1 MHIVNEEVPILIE
14 VKDKNVSY
22 YLYDTKYIAS
32 EEDLPLSI
40 LQEEGKSVIIEFDND
55 IFVYD
60 VMSIIYE
67 NEQLKSVANKNE
79 FHKRKGKYR
88 FFNTRIRCNKRRR

>member
-1 MHIVNEEVPILIE
+1 MTLVLVRNIKYEGKKQNIEYGAIE

-55 IFVYD
+55 IFVYPNGRNGQIKFTLVD
-60 VMSIIYE
+60 
-67 NEQLKSVANKNE
+67 
-79 FHKRKGKYR
+79 
-88 FFNTRIRCNKRRR
+88 